1 MKNIFWESTT
11 MWFAVI
17 LLPVCSLFFNG
28 KSNNIFYE
36 NVISIDKSIL
46 HNGDIIFRKGRSFV
60 SQMVLLADKNSPFSH
75 TGIIYKKNDSVFV
88 IHSVPAEEKGKKDIV
103 KIEPIEIFI
112 RPDRASK
119 ILVCRLKDSSSSN
132 ISVQASQL
140 ALNYA
145 KEKIPFD
152 GDFNLE
158 NDDKFYCTELIW
170 KVYKKSGLDLLD
182 NKFSK
187 SNLPFY
193 KGPIIFPSDILES
206 KHLAKI
212 FY

>member
-1 MKNIFWESTT
+1 MKNIFI
-11 MWFAVI
+11 VII
-17 LLPVCSLFFNG
+17 LLPVCSFFFNG
-28 KSNNIFYE
+28 KSNDIFYE
-36 NVISIDKSIL
+36 NVVAIDKSIL

-60 SQMVLLADKNSPFSH
+60 SQMVLLTDKNSPYSH
-75 TGIIYKKNDSVFV
+75 TGIIYKRNDSVFV

-112 RPDRASK
+112 KPDRASK
-119 ILVCRLKDSSSSN
+119 ILVCRLKDSSSN
-132 ISVQASQL
+132 ISVKASQL
-140 ALNYA
+140 ALNYS
-145 KEKIPFD
+145 KRKVPFD

-158 NDDKFYCTELIW
+158 NGDKLYCTELIW
-170 KVYKKSGLDLLD
+170 VVYKKSGLDILD

-193 KGPIIFPSDILES
+193 KGPIIYPSDLLES